1 MARDTVALEGMEFF
15 AYHGFYKEEQR
26 IGNKYS
32 VDLKIETDF
41 SKAANEDDL
50 SGTINYETLYNLV
63 KQEMLHPNKLLESIG
78 QKISKAV
85 LDEFSEVMTVE
96 VSVSKFNP
104 PIGGVCARARVTLKN
119 DRQPETGKIGF

>member
-1 MARDTVALEGMEFF
+1 MSNDIVALEGMEFF

-50 SGTINYETLYNLV
+50 TGTIDYEAVYNLV
-63 KQEMLHPNKLLESIG
+63 KHEMLHPNKLLESIG
-78 QKISKAV
+78 QKIIKAV
-85 LDEFSEVMTVE
+85 LNEFPKVKAVE

-104 PIGGVCARARVTLKN
+104 PIGGVCAKARVTLKSY
-119 DRQPETGKIGF
+119 RQ